1 MNEIKRKEII
11 PGVMLTVLQTDR
23 FKTDCLSI
31 TLLTQLNAEN
41 ASKNALI
48 PYILRRGTGKSPDLK
63 AVTIRLEE
71 LYGTDIIPVVR
82 RVGEIQ
88 CVGLYASFP
97 DSRYLPEG
105 EDILPAVTDFIG
117 EMLLRPKTRGGLF
130 LPDVVDNEKDKMKNI
145 IRGRINDK
153 GGYALQRC
161 MEEMCCFEDYSTMRF
176 GTEET
181 VDAIRYKPLT
191 QQYHQIL
198 GSAPI
203 ELFYCGACDP
213 ERMELLMLQALS
225 TLPRQGLDLDLGT
238 DVRLNSVEEEPR
250 RIEEE
255 LDVQQGKLVMG
266 FRLGEC
272 MEDPGPEDLAAIRV
286 FNECYG
292 GCVTSKLFEN
302 VREKLSLC
310 YYASSMIE
318 IHKGLMFVSSGI
330 RAENREIAEA
340 EILKQ
345 LDDLRAGKLTE
356 EELTSAKN
364 SLSSGYRS
372 LSDSQGALESFYV
385 NNALDGLLLS
395 PEEMASLVESVT
407 LEHVCRVANSVVLD
421 LVYFLHGSEED
432 EETED
437 EESGTEDTL

>member
-1 MNEIKRKEII
+1 MNEPIRKEII

-23 FKTDCLSI
+23 FKTDCLSV

-48 PYILRRGTGKSPDLK
+48 PYILRRGTGKSPDMK

-71 LYGTDIIPVVR
+71 LYGTEIIPVVR
-82 RVGEIQ
+82 RVGEIH

-97 DSRYLPEG
+97 DSRFLPDG

-130 LPDVVDNEKDKMKNI
+130 LPDVVDSEKEKMKNI

-161 MEEMCCFEDYSTMRF
+161 MEEMCCYEDYSTMRL
-176 GTEET
+176 GTVES
-181 VDAIRYKPLT
+181 VDVVRYKPLT

-198 GSAPI
+198 GTAPI
-203 ELFYCGACDP
+203 EIFYCGACDP

-225 TLPRQGLDLDLGT
+225 TLPRQGLDLELGT
-238 DVRLNSVEEEPR
+238 DVRLNAVEEEPR
-250 RIEEE
+250 RFEEE
-255 LDVQQGKLVMG
+255 LDVQQGKLVLG

-272 MEDPGPEDLAAIRV
+272 MEDPAPEDLAAIRV

-318 IHKGLMFVSSGI
+318 IHKGLLFVSSGI
-330 RAENREIAEA
+330 RSENREIAES

-345 LDDLRAGKLTE
+345 LDDLRAGVLTE

-364 SLSSGYRS
+364 SLASGYRS
-372 LSDSQGALESFYV
+372 LRDSQGALESFYV
-385 NNALDGLLLS
+385 NNALDGLLIT
-395 PEEMASLVESVT
+395 PEEMASMVEGVT
-407 LEHVCRVANSVVLD
+407 AEQVRWVANSVVLD
-421 LVYFLHGSEED
+421 TVYFLHGNGED
-432 EETED
+432 DDMDETEVPV
-437 EESGTEDTL
+437 